1 MKKLARLIGNEN
13 KKVLKQTGLRVLL
26 IIIAALTALSPL
38 LDFALKKIVESPSYS
53 GHDSNYWSYN
63 AERLRNQLAG
73 AEENGRICDAEYYR
87 TYLDTTEFFEKNNIQ
102 EDWRIAAFRREYT
115 TLRGTVGLVKLIKE
129 NDIGRDD
136 ISASM
141 MAGFLYEIDPNGID
155 PYQTV
160 LLPENIE
167 ATYKTQKDAL
177 AELEERIL
185 TYTLKDYYASGLEK
199 AKAALETEHQSIEYL
214 KSGNAPEDP
223 RLTPELSAEFIAYEI
238 AIGERRAEW
247 HELNVVAWQWLTDNV
262 FEYGG
267 WQFNTVNL
275 YNGPLQP
282 LQSISF
288 SSVTASR
295 ELFEAADSISSGYSE
310 YREYVAETEGNARR
324 FNETT
329 ALIRASMER
338 GVPIRGTVNDSTK
351 TLFLSEFSSSFGMLV
366 IFIAILAGT
375 TLSNEYTSG
384 SIRLLLIRPRR
395 RGIILA
401 SKIISIYIWWIA
413 ATAAAAVILVAECSL
428 FFGVNDLFCTALFNH
443 GTKVVA
449 VPAVFSLMWRALLSL
464 LSTSPLV
471 LFTFLIST
479 LIKKPALPIALSM
492 ICRFSTSVV
501 VTLSLA
507 MNSIGKLHLEY
518 TPLPYLDL
526 TMYIGN
532 TAEAYAEINGGGIL
546 GAFIGINSYSPLA
559 DSRYNVFIGIA
570 WLAVAAAVFTVLSFV
585 SFNRQQ
591 IKN

>member
-1 MKKLARLIGNEN
+1 MKKLVRLIGNEN

-63 AERLRNQLAG
+63 AERLRKQLAG
-73 AEENGRICDAEYYR
+73 AEEDGRICDAEYYR

-129 NDIGRDD
+129 NGVGRDD

-167 ATYKTQKDAL
+167 ATYKTQEDAL

-185 TYTLKDYYASGLEK
+185 TYTLKDYYASMLEK

-351 TLFLSEFSSSFGMLV
+351 TLFLSEFSSSFGIIV
-366 IFIAILAGT
+366 IFVIILAGM
-375 TLSNEYTSG
+375 TLSNEYTAG
-384 SIRLLLIRPRR
+384 TVRLLLIRPQRR
-395 RGIILA
+395 SRILA
-401 SKIISIYIWWIA
+401 SKLLSGGILWVA
-413 ATAAAAVILVAECSL
+413 ATAVASVLLAVECIAL
-428 FFGVNDLFCTALFNH
+428 FGVKDLFTPAIFNH
-443 GTKVVA
+443 GTKVMI
-449 VPAVFSLMWRALLSL
+449 VPAIFAFLWRVLLSFI
-464 LSTSPLV
+464 STAPII
-471 LFTFLIST
+471 LFTLLIST
-479 LIKKPALPIALSM
+479 LIKRSALPIALAM
-492 ICRFSTSVV
+492 ICRFSTSVITTV
-501 VTLSLA
+501 SLSLQ
-507 MNSIGKLHLEY
+507 KLHLEY

-526 TMYIGN
+526 TSFIGN
-532 TAEAYAEINGGGIL
+532 TAERYIIDGGSTLDSIFGAAEKALISSGNYRI
-546 GAFIGINSYSPLA
+546 S
-559 DSRYNVFIGIA
+559 IGIA
-570 WLAVAAAVFTVLSFV
+570 WLVGIAAVLTVLSFV
-585 SFNRQQ
+585 SFDRQQ